1 MRVFVGIKLDDA
13 VVEKIN
19 NALKPFKKISTPIKW
34 VKPEN
39 IHLTL
44 KFIGEISGE
53 RKDELSS
60 RLKHTRFQSG
70 PIPIG
75 ISGFGKFGKGNNL
88 NIFWAGI
95 DDSNPLEQVY
105 HQIEHTLDEMGIEKE
120 TRKFKPHL
128 TLGRNKKNFNF
139 KSMLTLI
146 DQYLDLPIARFTASG
161 FQIFESTLTPG
172 GPRHTILEEV
182 DFSNA

>member
-34 VKPEN
+34 VKSEN

-60 RLKHTRFQSG
+60 RLKHT
-70 PIPIG
+70 
-75 ISGFGKFGKGNNL
+75 
-88 NIFWAGI
+88 
-95 DDSNPLEQVY
+95 
-105 HQIEHTLDEMGIEKE
+105 
-120 TRKFKPHL
+120 
-128 TLGRNKKNFNF
+128 
-139 KSMLTLI
+139 
-146 DQYLDLPIARFTASG
+146 
-161 FQIFESTLTPG
+161 
-172 GPRHTILEEV
+172 
-182 DFSNA
+182 

>member
-1 MRVFVGIKLDDA
+1 MRVFIGVKLDT
-13 VVEKIN
+13 VTKEKIN
-19 NALKPFKKISTPIKW
+19 NALKPFKKISTPIRW

-44 KFIGEISGE
+44 KFIGGISGE
-53 RKDELSS
+53 RNNELSS

-70 PIPIG
+70 PIPIS
-75 ISGFGKFGKGNNL
+75 ISGFGKFGQGNNL

-95 DDSNPLEQVY
+95 DDSDPLKQVY
-105 HQIEHTLDEMGIEKE
+105 HQIEHTLDEIGIEKE

-139 KSMLTLI
+139 KSLLTLI
-146 DQYLDLPIARFTASG
+146 DQYLDLPIARFTATG